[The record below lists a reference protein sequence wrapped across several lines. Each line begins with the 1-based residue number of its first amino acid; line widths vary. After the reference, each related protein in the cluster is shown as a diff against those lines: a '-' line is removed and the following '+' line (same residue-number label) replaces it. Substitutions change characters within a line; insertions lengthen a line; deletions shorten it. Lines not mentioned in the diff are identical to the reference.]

1 MPAERPALL
10 HTLLLQALLPYALLV
25 LEQNAR
31 VYIAIRVAASGV
43 ATTSQFLPRSIAG
56 AGA

>member
-10 HTLLLQALLPYALLV
+10 HTLLLQALLPYALLL

-31 VYIAIRVAASGV
+31 VYIAIRVPPS
-43 ATTSQFLPRSIAG
+43 RSRRQALLSRLI
-56 AGA
+56 